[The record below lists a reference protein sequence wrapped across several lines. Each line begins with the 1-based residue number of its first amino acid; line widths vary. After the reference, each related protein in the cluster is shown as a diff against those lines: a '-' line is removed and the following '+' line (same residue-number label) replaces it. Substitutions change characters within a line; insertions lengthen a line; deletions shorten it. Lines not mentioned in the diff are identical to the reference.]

1 MCCYHTVKVQKEGAE
16 SGNILFFK
24 IDFIAPELPM
34 CSCYKDIFYIL
45 IFWWPCV
52 RPLTTSQQ
60 DDEIPQ
66 DFTGGDLYRSKVWH
80 KAPKNAIYDSLSYRI
95 FRNFIVPLTS
105 ESRWGCVVLENHW
118 AVTVTIGSSCRSS
131 VRWEQTLPL
140 RAPLLNPFQWWYQPR
155 STINA

>member
-1 MCCYHTVKVQKEGAE
+1 MCCYHTVRVQKEGAE

-66 DFTGGDLYRSKVWH
+66 DFTGGDLLEVEGLAQGPQKRNLWLPFLPNLPEFHRSADKWI
-80 KAPKNAIYDSLSYRI
+80 AMRMCGIGESLSSHCNNWE
-95 FRNFIVPLTS
+95 FLSQLCAMGADLTVESTTAESFSVVVP
-105 ESRWGCVVLENHW
+105 
-118 AVTVTIGSSCRSS
+118 
-131 VRWEQTLPL
+131 
-140 RAPLLNPFQWWYQPR
+140 APQHY
-155 STINA
+155 